1 MSLAIFDLDN
11 TLISNDSDYLWG
23 QFLVDQGI
31 VNKEHYEA
39 ANAKFYDDYKQGS
52 LDINEF
58 LQFSLRPLSQ
68 HPVAQL
74 FKWRKLF
81 IKETIQ
87 PFLLDKAQTL
97 VDKHRQQGDTLL
109 VITATNRFIT
119 EPIVNLYGIKH
130 LLATTPELKNGA
142 YTGRV
147 DGIPCFQAGKVTLLN
162 QWLKNSSETLDES
175 VFYSDSHNDLPL
187 LKKVDHPV
195 AVDPDEKLQAVAMEL
210 NWSII
215 SLRD

>member
-31 VNKEHYEA
+31 VNKVFYEDM
-39 ANAKFYDDYKQGS
+39 NAKFYVDYQQGC
-52 LDINEF
+52 LDIDKF

-68 HPVAQL
+68 HPVTQL
-74 FKWRKLF
+74 FAWRQQF
-81 IKETIQ
+81 IDEVIQ
-87 PFLLDKAQTL
+87 PFLLDKAQAL
-97 VDKHRQQGDTLL
+97 VNKHRQQGDTLL

-142 YTGRV
+142 YTGKV
-147 DGIPCFQAGKVTLLN
+147 EGIPCFQSGKVTLLE
-162 QWLKNSSETLDES
+162 QWLKTSSETLVDS
-175 VFYSDSHNDLPL
+175 YFYSDSHNDLPL
-187 LKKVDHPV
+187 LKQVDHPV
-195 AVDPDEKLQAVAMEL
+195 AVDPDEKLQAAAVES
-210 NWSII
+210 NWPII

>member
-31 VNKEHYEA
+31 VNKVFYEDM
-39 ANAKFYDDYKQGS
+39 NAKFYVDYQQGC
-52 LDINEF
+52 LDIDKF

-68 HPVAQL
+68 HPVTQL
-74 FKWRKLF
+74 FAWRQQF
-81 IKETIQ
+81 IDEIIH
-87 PFLLDKAQTL
+87 PFLLVKAQAL

-130 LLATTPELKNGA
+130 LLATIPELKNGA

-147 DGIPCFQAGKVTLLN
+147 DGIPCFQAGKVTLLD

-195 AVDPDEKLQAVAMEL
+195 AVNPDEKLQAVAVEL
-210 NWSII
+210 NWPII